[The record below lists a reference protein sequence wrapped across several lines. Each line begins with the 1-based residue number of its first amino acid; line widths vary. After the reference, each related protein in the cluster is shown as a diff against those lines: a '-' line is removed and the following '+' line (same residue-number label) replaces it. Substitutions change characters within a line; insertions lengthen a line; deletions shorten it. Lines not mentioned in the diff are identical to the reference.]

1 MLRVEAA
8 LADQAFKDSN
18 SSMTATWLMRGIK
31 PDGPVSVHQ
40 EAVANGRP
48 ETLHRETSEVHK
60 MPGASRDW
68 SSALDLI
75 REATEAVSISEGRV
89 ADLEAQLHR
98 VTTTANEEMREL
110 NVKIAAAERRAQKA
124 EERARAAEARANEAE
139 TWLVRIHDAV
149 LNGFRRKPTSAF
161 SPAAVDSQD
170 LIEAQTV
177 AEG

>member
-18 SSMTATWLMRGIK
+18 SSLTATWLMRGIK
-31 PDGPVSVHQ
+31 PDGPVSVAHDS
-40 EAVANGRP
+40 VANGRS
-48 ETLHRETSEVHK
+48 ETLHRDASDLPK
-60 MPGASRDW
+60 IPGVSRDW

-75 REATEAVSISEGRV
+75 REATEAINISEERV
-89 ADLEAQLHR
+89 IDLEAQLQQ
-98 VTTTANEEMREL
+98 VTTNASEEMREL
-110 NVKIAAAERRAQKA
+110 NVKILAAERRAQKA

-149 LNGFRRKPTSAF
+149 LNGFRRKPSAVF
-161 SPAAVDSQD
+161 VPVEVGNQD
-170 LIEAQTV
+170 LIEAQSA

>member
-31 PDGPVSVHQ
+31 SDGAVPLQQ
-40 EAVANGRP
+40 ESNARP
-48 ETLHRETSEVHK
+48 ETQSREASEVHRI
-60 MPGASRDW
+60 PGASRDW

-75 REATEAVSISEGRV
+75 REATEAISISEERV
-89 ADLEAQLHR
+89 ADLEAQLHQ
-98 VTTTANEEMREL
+98 VTTTANEEMRDL

-124 EERARAAEARANEAE
+124 EERARTAETRANEAE

-149 LNGFRRKPTSAF
+149 LNGFRRKPSAGF
-161 SPAAVDSQD
+161 SPVDVGGQD
-170 LIEAQTV
+170 LIESQHA

>member
-31 PDGPVSVHQ
+31 PDGPVSLTQ
-40 EAVANGRP
+40 EGLAAARSDG
-48 ETLHRETSEVHK
+48 LHRETSEIHK
-60 MPGASRDW
+60 IPGVSRDW

-75 REATEAVSISEGRV
+75 REATEAISISEERV
-89 ADLEAQLHR
+89 ADLEAQLHQ

-124 EERARAAEARANEAE
+124 EERARTAEARANEAE

-149 LNGFRRKPTSAF
+149 LNGFRRKPG
-161 SPAAVDSQD
+161 PALAPVEMGGQD
-170 LIEAQTV
+170 FLETPNV

>member
-31 PDGPVSVHQ
+31 SDGAVPLQQ
-40 EAVANGRP
+40 EANARP
-48 ETLHRETSEVHK
+48 ETQNREASEVHK
-60 MPGASRDW
+60 MPGVSRDW

-75 REATEAVSISEGRV
+75 REATEAISISEERV
-89 ADLEAQLHR
+89 ADLEAQLHQ
-98 VTTTANEEMREL
+98 VTTTANEEMRDL

-124 EERARAAEARANEAE
+124 EERARTAETRANEAE

-149 LNGFRRKPTSAF
+149 LNGFRRKPSAGF
-161 SPAAVDSQD
+161 SPVDVGGQD
-170 LIEAQTV
+170 LIEAQHA